1 MAKSKGNARETSDKL
16 SYAVYGTG
24 IDLERDANNIADI
37 VKQTSLEVSSKF
49 GKRLDNKVIDS
60 FTQMNLSNVFSPS
73 SKEKGKDR
81 RPDDV
86 TAEAFRELMSQNSG
100 AATSMLAGDR
110 SRIVDYSNYA
120 AIAENIPEMALA
132 KNTYI
137 SNILSPDD
145 YTKGVFNIDYTSP
158 NQADVDAVKKNL
170 KKLIK
175 KYRIETNVERIISD
189 ALVYGDCFVS
199 VLPYDKE
206 IGRYLASSY
215 SMGTGFLNESIGT
228 PEYERLNERF
238 DLEFRSQ
245 SVNLSES
252 LLLEDNMFTDEEA
265 KTVNEAFG
273 EHGFQRIADD
283 LNNNIQIRT
292 VTDMLVWKAKADND
306 IIFRKS
312 MIDVG
317 DNGKKGRKK
326 KNKFDSMEI
335 NGAAM
340 EILDPSRVVELKVGN
355 VCYGYYYVQP
365 GFAGGKETPFNAQTP
380 KMYAQTSNPMNP
392 TLQPQSKDMMDGN
405 SGVGTPEAQS
415 MNVSDDKLQIIAQVL
430 LKALGKKLN
439 KEYIEG
445 NKEFKDLLY
454 NLLKQ
459 RYILER
465 GVSIM
470 YFMPEEIVHFH
481 ADSIYKDIVFF
492 AKIYL
497 ATLTNTVIVK
507 LGRGHDKRIF
517 YVDVGADANHE
528 QSIAKVVQD
537 VKTKEFRMSSIGSIS
552 SILSLNPG
560 MFDDIYM
567 PQINGQRPV
576 DIDILQGM
584 DQEVNNEFTE
594 FLRKSMIEGTG
605 LPQALLEANDSIE
618 FARQISAQNVNFC
631 RRVVRYQ
638 KLLAEPCATLI
649 RLLYMYE
656 YRYSLDGKT
665 TDDDVDL
672 NNIEVEFPAPGSL
685 NLSNLVE
692 LLTQVD
698 QKADYIA
705 KRYIPEKADMST
717 ADEIAA
723 FKGRIIEKEL
733 PQIEWDEYKDLYESF
748 KKDYIKDQMTDAAN
762 QAPMPEDPMGGGF

>member
-24 IDLERDANNIADI
+24 IELERDGNNIADI
-37 VKQTSLEVSSKF
+37 VKQTSLEVSNKF

-60 FTQMNLSNVFSPS
+60 FTQMNLSNIFSSAAKP
-73 SKEKGKDR
+73 KEKGR
-81 RPDDV
+81 QSDDI
-86 TAEAFRELMSQNSG
+86 TADAFKELMSQTSG
-100 AATSMLAGDR
+100 AATNMLASDR

-120 AIAENIPEMALA
+120 AIADNIPECALA
-132 KNTYI
+132 RNTYL

-145 YTKGVFNIDYTSP
+145 YTKGIFNIDYTSP
-158 NQADVDAVKKNL
+158 NQADADKVKKNI

-175 KYRIETNVERIISD
+175 KYRIETNVEKIISD
-189 ALVYGDCFVS
+189 TLVYGDCFVS

-206 IGRYLASSY
+206 IGKYLASSY

-228 PEYERLNERF
+228 PEYEKLNEALN
-238 DLEFRSQ
+238 LEYRSQ
-245 SVNLSES
+245 NVDLSES
-252 LLLEDNMFTDEEA
+252 LLLESSMFTDEEA
-265 KTVNEAFG
+265 KVVNEAFG

-283 LNNNIQIRT
+283 LNSNIQIRT
-292 VTDMLVWKAKADND
+292 VTDMLVGKAKADND
-306 IIFRKS
+306 IVFRKNV
-312 MIDVG
+312 IETPD
-317 DNGKKGRKK
+317 DGKKGRKK
-326 KNKFDSMEI
+326 KGKFDSLEI

-340 EILDPSRVVELKVGN
+340 EILDPSRVVELKVGD

-365 GFAGGKETPFNAQTP
+365 GFVGGKENPFNAQTP

-392 TLQPQSKDMMDGN
+392 TLQPQSKDMLDGN
-405 SGVGTPEAQS
+405 SGVGTPESQN
-415 MNVSDDKLQIIAQVL
+415 MNVSDDKLQVISQVL

-439 KEYIEG
+439 KEYIES

-459 RYILER
+459 RYIIER
-465 GVSIM
+465 GVSII

-497 ATLTNTVIVK
+497 AILTNTVIVK

-517 YVDVGADANHE
+517 YIDVGPDANHE

-584 DQEVNNEFTE
+584 DQEINNDFTE

-605 LPQALLEANDSIE
+605 LPQALIEANDSIE

-649 RLLYMYE
+649 KLLYMYD
-656 YRYSLDGKT
+656 YRYSIDGKT
-665 TDDDVDL
+665 ADDDVDL

-733 PQIEWDEYKDLYESF
+733 PQIDWDEYKDLYESF
-748 KKDYIKDQMTDAAN
+748 KKDFIKDQMVSAATTP
-762 QAPMPEDPMGGGF
+762 QTPDDSMGGGF